1 MKRRKELEAYLQ
13 SVFNFLRHSL
23 PQKFVDFICLPQ
35 YDLHYVLRNI
45 AAEYHDSLEAGVHKD
60 QASWSPVEIHA
71 ISERLKAPR
80 PPEDTDDQRHD
91 FVNVADFSCQVEIY
105 TFLVQNTSNY
115 LVKFPKFV
123 NQQNFY
129 IILFSSQASL

>member
-23 PQKFVDFICLPQ
+23 PQKFIDFICLPQ

-45 AAEYHDSLEAGVHKD
+45 AAEYHDSLEAGIRKD
-60 QASWSPVEIHA
+60 QASWSPIEIHA

-91 FVNVADFSCQVEIY
+91 FVNVADFACQVIVHIIWGNP
-105 TFLVQNTSNY
+105 FLLPDYISRNLILGYHLINRH
-115 LVKFPKFV
+115 
-123 NQQNFY
+123 NQ
-129 IILFSSQASL
+129 IV

>member
-115 LVKFPKFV
+115 LISQICEPSKF
-123 NQQNFY
+123 FY
-129 IILFSSQASL
+129 YPF

>member
-23 PQKFVDFICLPQ
+23 PQKFIDFICLPQ

-45 AAEYHDSLEAGVHKD
+45 AAEYHDSLEAGIHKD
-60 QASWSPVEIHA
+60 QASWSPIEIHA

-91 FVNVADFSCQVEIY
+91 FVNVADFACQVISY
-105 TFLVQNTSNY
+105 VINMR
-115 LVKFPKFV
+115 
-123 NQQNFY
+123 
-129 IILFSSQASL
+129 IILSFTINRL